1 MDRDQAARNMRLGAL
16 LFVVALIMFGF
27 SFAFAVVFLKGN
39 EVEGQEAVAPT
50 TVAGQ
55 TPAPG
60 GTPAP
65 GAAPPAVPPAQPP
78 PAEATPPAGAP
89 PPGAAQVL
97 EIKAV
102 PTFRFDQEELQAK
115 ADGAVTVRFENEDA
129 GVPHN
134 WAVYTDDSASDAIA
148 GASEG
153 ICTAP
158 CSEDITFELPAPGE
172 YFFRCDVHPTQ
183 MKGTFIV
190 Q

>member
-39 EVEGQEAVAPT
+39 DVEGEAAVAPAAT
-50 TVAGQ
+50 ALADE
-55 TPAPG
+55 TPVSQGMPAAEE
-60 GTPAP
+60 TPS
-65 GAAPPAVPPAQPP
+65 
-78 PAEATPPAGAP
+78 AGAP
-89 PPGAAQVL
+89 PAGPAQVV

-102 PTFRFDQEELQAK
+102 PTLRFDQEELQAQ
-115 ADGAVTVRFENEDA
+115 ADGAVIVRFENEDP

-134 WAVYTDDSASDAIA
+134 WAVYTDDSAGEAIA
-148 GASEG
+148 GANED
-153 ICTAP
+153 ICTGP
-158 CSEDITFELPAPGE
+158 CQADITFELPAPGE

-190 Q
+190 E

>member
-1 MDRDQAARNMRLGAL
+1 MDKEHAARNMRLGVL

-39 EVEGQEAVAPT
+39 DVEGEAAVAPT
-50 TVAGQ
+50 TTAVAEE
-55 TPAPG
+55 TPVSQ
-60 GTPAP
+60 GTPA
-65 GAAPPAVPPAQPP
+65 AEETPA
-78 PAEATPPAGAP
+78 AEATPSTGETPA
-89 PPGAAQVL
+89 GAAQVL

-102 PTFRFDQEELQAK
+102 PTFQFDQDELKVQ
-115 ADGAVTVRFENEDA
+115 ADGKVTVRFENEDG

-134 WAVYTDDSASDAIA
+134 WALYTDDGASEAIA
-148 GASEG
+148 GANEN
-153 ICTAP
+153 ICTGP
-158 CSEDITFELPAPGE
+158 CQAEIAFDLPAPGE